1 MAFLPAPSSVGL
13 RLALI
18 VGSGGSE
25 TASQPDDSA
34 QRTTT
39 TLWMALEQ
47 TADSVLI
54 TDRDGVIEYVN
65 PAFEALSGYTRAEA
79 IGQKANIVRSGLQG
93 GEFYE
98 RLWSTIL
105 AGRSFRCSVTNRRRD
120 GTLYDE
126 DQMITPIRD
135 GGGTITHFVSTGR
148 DVTQRNRTQEA
159 LRRLNH
165 QLECEAT
172 RIAGTLHDEAGQF
185 LTAAYLTLA
194 DVVRDVDPA
203 ARERLNEVRRHLDL
217 VEERLRRVA
226 HDLHPRVVEDLGLR
240 DAVTFFADGFARRSG
255 IEVRV
260 ECSLDTRFPVAI
272 ETLVY
277 RLVQEGLT
285 NVSRHAKATHAVVT
299 LDNGGETVRCSIRDD
314 GVGFDTSALT
324 RAAET
329 SLGLRVMEDRL
340 EAEGGT
346 LTIASVPGQGTELR
360 ASVPVEC

>member
-1 MAFLPAPSSVGL
+1 MAILPAISSV
-13 RLALI
+13 RLGVI
-18 VGSGGSE
+18 VGAGGSD
-25 TASQPDDSA
+25 TASRPGDSA
-34 QRTTT
+34 HHHTTNK
-39 TLWMALEQ
+39 LWMALEQ

-65 PAFEALSGYTRAEA
+65 PAFEAMSGYTRAEA
-79 IGQKANIVRSGLQG
+79 IGGKANIVRSGFQSR
-93 GEFYE
+93 EFYQ

-105 AGRSFRCSVTNRRRD
+105 SGGSFRCTVKNRRRD

-135 GGGTITHFVSTGR
+135 DSGAITHFVSTGR

-165 QLECEAT
+165 QLEGEAT

-185 LTAAYLTLA
+185 LSAAHITLA
-194 DVVRDVDPA
+194 DVARDVDPA
-203 ARERLNEVRRHLDL
+203 VRERLNEVRRHLDL
-217 VEERLRRVA
+217 VEERLRHVA

-240 DAVTFFADGFARRSG
+240 DAVTFFAEAFARRSG
-255 IEVRV
+255 IDVRV
-260 ECSLDTRFPVAI
+260 ECSLETRYPMPV
-272 ETLVY
+272 ETLMY
-277 RLVQEGLT
+277 RIVQEGLT
-285 NVSRHAKATHAVVT
+285 NVSRHARARHAVVT
-299 LDNGGETVRCSIRDD
+299 LDNGSEAVRCSIRDD
-314 GVGFDTSALT
+314 GIGFDPSALAS
-324 RAAET
+324 RAET

-346 LTIASVPGQGTELR
+346 LTIASVPGRGTELR